1 MVKFKVINQK
11 KKSLLSAPQLSI
23 IISYMAS
30 PEENVKLHS
39 I

>member
-11 KKSLLSAPQLSI
+11 KKCYYQLSI